1 MRKIIKKIIPNFIL
15 KYLYHFMYWH
25 KVRIFAKNGL
35 KRYAKYSAKFNDK
48 DSMQSMLLNTSHSIE
63 KGFAMPNFRYGFGEL
78 KMAYLLD
85 LFEKYISIYGY
96 DNVVLDKVRN
106 VLFQYYTIHK
116 SNNYSLPNGVYFR
129 IEKILSLNNIKG
141 ELPKEV
147 TLSDFFSKKDSSFPI
162 FSNSRR
168 SCRNFSTEKIPLDI
182 YQKAIEL
189 ANNYP
194 SACNRQ
200 PCRVYIVQDQ
210 TKIGEVFSLHGG
222 NRGFGHNV
230 TTLLV
235 ITSFLGG
242 YSMDREL
249 NCAFVDGGIYTMN
262 LTYALHYCEV
272 GCCILNWSVDVK
284 KDKLMRQYLPIKDN
298 EAIVTLLACGK
309 PVEEFV
315 LCDSGKRNINDIITV
330 I

>member
-1 MRKIIKKIIPNFIL
+1 MKKIIKKIIPNFL
-15 KYLYHFMYWH
+15 LRYFYSFRYLC
-25 KVRIFAKNGL
+25 KVKIFANNGI
-35 KRYAKYSAKFNDK
+35 KRYAKYSAKFEDK
-48 DSMQSMLLNTSHSIE
+48 DSMLSMLLNTSHSIE
-63 KGFAMPNFRYGFGEL
+63 KGFAMPNFRYGFGEV
-78 KMAYLLD
+78 KIAYLLD

-116 SNNYSLPNGVYFR
+116 SNDYLLPEGVYCR
-129 IEKILSLNNIKG
+129 IEKILSLNNIEGK
-141 ELPKEV
+141 LPKEV
-147 TLSDFFSKKDSSFPI
+147 TISEFFSNKDSSFPD
-162 FSNSRR
+162 FLDSRR
-168 SCRNFSTEKIPLDI
+168 SCRNFSTENISLDI
-182 YQKAIEL
+182 YTKAIEL

-200 PCRVYIVQDQ
+200 PCRVYVVQDQ
-210 TKIGEVFSLHGG
+210 EKIEQVFSLHGG

-230 TTLLV
+230 TTLIV

-242 YSMDREL
+242 YSMDREF

-262 LTYALHYCEV
+262 LAYALHYYEI
-272 GCCILNWSVDVK
+272 GCCILNWSIDAK

-298 EAIVTLLACGK
+298 EVVVTLLACGK
-309 PVEEFV
+309 PKDSFV
-315 LCDSGKRNINDIITV
+315 LCDSGKRIVDDIMTI